1 MPQSIQNKLQQGIHS
16 PKSHSQDAPGWLGNH
31 KAEIVGAALA
41 ISFTVAAVVAGFL
54 TAGTGTIICCAVLG
68 STALAAGVGTTG
80 LAVKHHVTEIK
91 ERKLQQAEE
100 ENRKK
105 EALVRR
111 GNLHGFTLTFV
122 GATTV
127 FAALAVIAVRILK

>member
-1 MPQSIQNKLQQGIHS
+1 MSQSIKLSQGMHS
-16 PKSHSQDAPGWLGNH
+16 PKCPSQDTLGWLGKH
-31 KAEIVGAALA
+31 KVEIIGGTLA
-41 ISFTVAAVVAGFL
+41 IGLTVAAIAAGFL
-54 TAGTGTIICCAVLG
+54 TAGTATIICCAILG
-68 STALAAGVGTTG
+68 TTALAAGTGTAG
-80 LAVKHHVTEIK
+80 LSVKHHVTEIK